1 VSYSND
7 CATTESYTIPLLESS
22 YGNISSCSWP
32 NHSSDVVKWSS
43 RGTASKCIT
52 YDASYVL
59 GPVGQVLCLE
69 SQFHSLET
77 CVLDWITVRAT
88 NAAHWL
94 ARLRT
99 ATTPNALQRT
109 HHCLVGRQWNKT
121 PQSFLSTWHT
131 SLCPVLDCQ
140 TEAPMTYDDTPILLW
155 PTNASITTM
164 LLSTS
169 ATRQPSLHLYTSW
182 P

>member
-1 VSYSND
+1 MAIFPHAPDQIIAQMWSN
-7 CATTESYTIPLLESS
+7 
-22 YGNISSCSWP
+22 G
-32 NHSSDVVKWSS
+32 V
-43 RGTASKCIT
+43 RGGLQANVNT

-69 SQFHSLET
+69 SQFHSLES

-99 ATTPNALQRT
+99 DTAPKVLQRT

-121 PQSFLSTWHT
+121 QQNFLSTWHT
-131 SLCPVLDCQ
+131 GLCPVLDCQ
-140 TEAPMTYDDTPILLW
+140 TEAPMTYDDTSVLLW

-169 ATRQPSLHLYTSW
+169 ATTQPSLHLYTSR